1 MAKSDKSA
9 LPERRSLGRLVG
21 AEQRESFSA
30 RSKRPN
36 RRVTVHIERKS
47 HRPTDKNNATRNDGT
62 TAEESGANFCSQGR
76 GLTRLRRCPKI
87 KKVFIIHPRA
97 CGRSVAR
104 DRIRRTDGRTVHVA
118 I

>member
-47 HRPTDKNNATRNDGT
+47 HRPTDKKTRRET
-62 TAEESGANFCSQGR
+62 TERPRRNQELTFVLKAEG
-76 GLTRLRRCPKI
+76 
-87 KKVFIIHPRA
+87 
-97 CGRSVAR
+97 
-104 DRIRRTDGRTVHVA
+104 
-118 I
+118 